1 MRAKPDLI
9 LAPSPAP
16 PGPHVLGDDGRTL
29 RGQGPHRALFSLT
42 FTRAER

>member
-9 LAPSPAP
+9 LARSPEP

-29 RGQGPHRALFSLT
+29 RGQGQHRALFGLT